1 MRDPNPAAHALA
13 HLREYLGQLK
23 RGGLLADG
31 VEMEDPKLWRARAEL
46 ALEATR
52 DPSERSCRTRRSI
65 ICCRWYLRKLP
76 WRRTGAGH
84 LIEFV
89 TTTSRTRSRLA
100 RGMASHQHATERNPA
115 GNRPRAG
122 LSRRCWPSW
131 ASPSQRPASRT
142 YGRDGRMSPT
152 SIVVRRSAAFLPKTA
167 RPNIEPAPKRGSCAM
182 RPNRQSFI
190 ACARRRWS
198 V

>member
-1 MRDPNPAAHALA
+1 MILTQRPTRWPTCANTLVSSNAVGFWPMASRWRTRSFGAPAPSL
-13 HLREYLGQLK
+13 
-23 RGGLLADG
+23 
-31 VEMEDPKLWRARAEL
+31 PWRRPEIRANVG
-46 ALEATR
+46 
-52 DPSERSCRTRRSI
+52 CRTRRSI